1 MQKTRPTHRVKVQ
14 PRPFNRA
21 DIKDGS
27 FLSTIIPKVR
37 QEPTRPLAPKRPVYM
52 QDRYLQLLK
61 RHYEATGVP
70 FKDPQLPE
78 FVVPPTIVSKQ
89 EPYIDYPD
97 KVQVHMK
104 IQKNGRV
111 RIKLDS
117 TMYTLWEKYYKK
129 NIMPPFKVLL
139 STYKTLGFSS
149 EYLEKMKK
157 NNENMKLLIKRM
169 EKVYTKI
176 FEKEPVKKKKKE
188 KEKSM
193 DVELKDE
200 APEEDEEDEDDIPIE
215 DAEMDVEPEEED
227 VEEEEYISE
236 HE

>member
-1 MQKTRPTHRVKVQ
+1 M
-14 PRPFNRA
+14 
-21 DIKDGS
+21 
-27 FLSTIIPKVR
+27 
-37 QEPTRPLAPKRPVYM
+37 KRK
-52 QDRYLQLLK
+52 LL
-61 RHYEATGVP
+61 
-70 FKDPQLPE
+70 
-78 FVVPPTIVSKQ
+78 
-89 EPYIDYPD
+89 
-97 KVQVHMK
+97 K

-157 NNENMKLLIKRM
+157 KNENRKLLIKRM

-188 KEKSM
+188 KEREKSM
-193 DVELKDE
+193 DVELRDE
-200 APEEDEEDEDDIPIE
+200 APEEDEEDEDDIPVE
-215 DAEMDVEPEEED
+215 DAEMDVEPEDED
-227 VEEEEYISE
+227 VEEEEYISDPE
-236 HE
+236 